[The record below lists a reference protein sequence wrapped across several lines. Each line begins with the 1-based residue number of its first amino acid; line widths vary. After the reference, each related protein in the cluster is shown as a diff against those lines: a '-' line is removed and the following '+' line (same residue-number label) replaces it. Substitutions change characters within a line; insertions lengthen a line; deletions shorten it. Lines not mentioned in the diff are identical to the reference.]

1 MSFPCQTGGV
11 GLPQYQT
18 SASDRYPSSNGS
30 VSTGAR
36 LNSLRQPGSQNGR
49 NGRGGSGASNGI
61 DLAGI
66 TSFGGLVDSSG
77 MSKEILD
84 AVAQQVGFSLPQAEA
99 LMQCVCEVCL
109 QTSLLYVQSTCK
121 GRYFLLCF
129 FPQAAGQ
136 SGSISCVAGLSADM
150 SRLPWMHS

>member
-1 MSFPCQTGGV
+1 M

-18 SASDRYPSSNGS
+18 SASDGSPNSSGS

-36 LNSLRQPGSQNGR
+36 LNSAPTWFTERQER
-49 NGRGGSGASNGI
+49 EGGSGASNGI

-84 AVAQQVGFSLPQAEA
+84 AVAQQVGVGLPQAEA
-99 LMQCVCEVCL
+99 LMQCVCKVCL
-109 QTSLLYVQSTCK
+109 QTSLLYVQCTCK

-150 SRLPWMHS
+150 SRLRLMHS